1 MMETTMYDEN
11 NMMNGSLKQLKSKM
25 TLDFNGSGKAKKL
38 NNLLSSPDL
47 NICTLASP
55 ELERIII
62 QQNGMVTTTP
72 TPTQFLFP
80 KAVTEEQE
88 AYARGFINALE
99 ELKSQEKPY
108 EECPELPVTSSMT
121 TLQPVQ
127 SIHSETSAVSVAQ
140 SQHMMNSQPMTSQ
153 PMQTSFAAFTTTTSL
168 PGNVMSSSAPMP
180 TVVSSQQDMMDLSQ
194 DMMDLSRT
202 SSPALMQ
209 QQQQPQSSTLTNH
222 HQRVMQLKEEPQTVP
237 CYNTPPISPVNMKDQ
252 ERIKVDRKRARNRV
266 AARKCRYRK
275 LERISRLE
283 ERVKELSG
291 QKSDLADNAGQLREQ
306 VARLKQQIMEH
317 VNSGCKVMLNSN
329 LL

>member
-1 MMETTMYDEN
+1 MYDEN
-11 NMMNGSLKQLKSKM
+11 TNMNGSLKQLKSKM
-25 TLDFNGSGKAKKL
+25 TLDFNGSSKAKKL

-55 ELERIII
+55 ELERMII
-62 QQNGMVTTTP
+62 QQQNGLVTTTP

-80 KAVTEEQE
+80 KSVTEEQE

-99 ELKSQEKPY
+99 ELKNQEKPY
-108 EECPELPVTSSMT
+108 EEAVMQDGARNIT

-127 SIHSETSAVSVAQ
+127 AIQPETTAVSVAQ
-140 SQHMMNSQPMTSQ
+140 SQHLQAPIHSGAYT
-153 PMQTSFAAFTTTTSL
+153 FTTTTSL
-168 PGNVMSSSAPMP
+168 PGGPVVSNAAPAPMP
-180 TVVSSQQDMMDLSQ
+180 TVVSQQQ

-209 QQQQPQSSTLTNH
+209 QPQQQ
-222 HQRVMQLKEEPQTVP
+222 RVLQLKEEPQTVP
-237 CYNTPPISPVNMKDQ
+237 CYSTPPISPVDMDQQ

-283 ERVKELSG
+283 ERVSELTG
-291 QKSDLADNAGQLREQ
+291 QKNELAQNASQLREQ

-317 VNSGCKVMLNSN
+317 VQSGCTVMLSSN

>member
-1 MMETTMYDEN
+1 MRA
-11 NMMNGSLKQLKSKM
+11 GLKQMKSKM
-25 TLDFNGSGKAKKL
+25 TLDFNGQPKVKKIG
-38 NNLLSSPDL
+38 NLLASPDL

-80 KAVTEEQE
+80 KSVSEEQE
-88 AYARGFINALE
+88 AYARGFVDALAELHKTGME
-99 ELKSQEKPY
+99 EATGDEESSEGPVSSQP
-108 EECPELPVTSSMT
+108 SSTTMT

-127 SIHSETSAVSVAQ
+127 SMNAGTSAVSVAQ
-140 SQHMMNSQPMTSQ
+140 SQHLVSS
-153 PMQTSFAAFTTTTSL
+153 SGYSFTTTTSL
-168 PGNVMSSSAPMP
+168 PTTLAQAQAPMP
-180 TVVSSQQDMMDLSQ
+180 TVVSNHQSDMM
-194 DMMDLSRT
+194 MDVSRT

-209 QQQQPQSSTLTNH
+209 QPQQPA
-222 HQRVMQLKEEPQTVP
+222 HQRVMQLKEEPQMVP
-237 CYNTPPISPVNMKDQ
+237 NYNTPPMSPINLEHQ
-252 ERIKVDRKRARNRV
+252 EAQKLDRKRARNRV

-275 LERISRLE
+275 LERIAKLE
-283 ERVKELSG
+283 DRVKELTG
-291 QKSDLADNAGQLREQ
+291 QKNDLAASATQLKDQ

>member
-1 MMETTMYDEN
+1 MYDEN
-11 NMMNGSLKQLKSKM
+11 NAMNGSLKQLKSKM
-25 TLDFNGSGKAKKL
+25 TLDFNGTSKAKKL
-38 NNLLSSPDL
+38 NTLLSSPDL

-55 ELERIII
+55 ELERMII

-80 KAVTEEQE
+80 KSVTEEQE

-99 ELKSQEKPY
+99 ELKSQKEPSDDM
-108 EECPELPVTSSMT
+108 PESQDMT

-127 SIHSETSAVSVAQ
+127 SIHPETSAVSVAQ
-140 SQHMMNSQPMTSQ
+140 SQMQQAPMHSGAY
-153 PMQTSFAAFTTTTSL
+153 SFTTTTSL
-168 PGNVMSSSAPMP
+168 PGGPVMTNAPAPMP
-180 TVVSSQQDMMDLSQ
+180 VVVSQQQDMI
-194 DMMDLSRT
+194 DLSRT

-209 QQQQPQSSTLTNH
+209 QPQQQRLL
-222 HQRVMQLKEEPQTVP
+222 QLKEEPQTVP
-237 CYNTPPISPVNMKDQ
+237 CYSTPPISPVNMEDQ
-252 ERIKVDRKRARNRV
+252 ERIKVSRKRARNRV

-283 ERVKELSG
+283 DRVSELTG
-291 QKSDLADNAGQLREQ
+291 QKNELAQNATQLREQ

-317 VNSGCKVMLNSN
+317 VQSGCKVMLTSN

>member
-1 MMETTMYDEN
+1 MMETTLYDEN
-11 NMMNGSLKQLKSKM
+11 MMMNGNLKQLKSKM

-99 ELKSQEKPY
+99 ELKNQEKTGDEPN
-108 EECPELPVTSSMT
+108 EAVPVSSSNMT

-127 SIHSETSAVSVAQ
+127 SILPETSAVSVAQ
-140 SQHMMNSQPMTSQ
+140 SQHML
-153 PMQTSFAAFTTTTSL
+153 PMQTSTYSSFTTTTSL
-168 PGNVMSSSAPMP
+168 PGNMMTTTAPMP
-180 TVVSSQQDMMDLSQ
+180 TVVSQQQQEL
-194 DMMDLSRT
+194 MDLSRT

-209 QQQQPQSSTLTNH
+209 PQQN
-222 HQRVMQLKEEPQTVP
+222 HQRVLQLKEEPQTVP
-237 CYNTPPISPVNMKDQ
+237 CYNTPPISPINMGDQ
-252 ERIKVDRKRARNRV
+252 ERIKVERKRSRNRV

-283 ERVKELSG
+283 ERVQELTG
-291 QKSDLADNAGQLREQ
+291 QKNDLASSATQLREQ

>member
-1 MMETTMYDEN
+1 MMMETSMSLYDEN
-11 NMMNGSLKQLKSKM
+11 NMNGNVKQLKSKM
-25 TLDFNGSGKAKKL
+25 TLDFNGSGKSKKL

-99 ELKSQEKPY
+99 ELKSQENSTPA
-108 EECPELPVTSSMT
+108 PPTSTSSTEMT

-127 SIHSETSAVSVAQ
+127 AIQPETTAVSVAQ
-140 SQHMMNSQPMTSQ
+140 SQHDMNVMSMQQPTSY
-153 PMQTSFAAFTTTTSL
+153 AFTTTTSL
-168 PGNVMSSSAPMP
+168 PGNAAPMP
-180 TVVSSQQDMMDLSQ
+180 TVVSHVQSDLST
-194 DMMDLSRT
+194 DISRT
-202 SSPALMQ
+202 SSPAMM
-209 QQQQPQSSTLTNH
+209 QPQGLM
-222 HQRVMQLKEEPQTVP
+222 RLKEEPQTVP
-237 CYNTPPISPVNMKDQ
+237 CYNTPPMSPVDMENQ

-266 AARKCRYRK
+266 AARKCRFRK

-283 ERVKELSG
+283 DRVADLTG
-291 QKSDLADNAGQLREQ
+291 QKNQLAQNATQLREQ

-317 VNSGCKVMLNSN
+317 VNSGCKLMLNSS

>member
-1 MMETTMYDEN
+1 MYDEN
-11 NMMNGSLKQLKSKM
+11 TNMNGSLKQLKSKM
-25 TLDFNGSGKAKKL
+25 TLDFNGSSKAKKL

-55 ELERIII
+55 ELERMII
-62 QQNGMVTTTP
+62 QQQNGLVTTTP

-80 KAVTEEQE
+80 KSVTEEQE

-99 ELKSQEKPY
+99 ELKNQEKPY
-108 EECPELPVTSSMT
+108 EEAVLQDGARNIT

-127 SIHSETSAVSVAQ
+127 AIQPETTAVSVAQ
-140 SQHMMNSQPMTSQ
+140 SQHLQAPIHSGAYT
-153 PMQTSFAAFTTTTSL
+153 FTTTTSL
-168 PGNVMSSSAPMP
+168 PGGPVVSNAAPAPMP
-180 TVVSSQQDMMDLSQ
+180 TVVSQQQ

-209 QQQQPQSSTLTNH
+209 QPQQQ
-222 HQRVMQLKEEPQTVP
+222 RVLQLKEEPQTVP
-237 CYNTPPISPVNMKDQ
+237 CYSTPPISPVDMDQQ

-283 ERVKELSG
+283 ERVSELTG
-291 QKSDLADNAGQLREQ
+291 QKNELAQNASQLREQ

-317 VNSGCKVMLNSN
+317 VQSGCTVMLSSN

>member
-1 MMETTMYDEN
+1 MMETTMYDEHS
-11 NMMNGSLKQLKSKM
+11 MMNGSLKQLKSKM
-25 TLDFNGSGKAKKL
+25 TLDFNGSGRPKKIS
-38 NNLLSSPDL
+38 NLLSSPDL

-99 ELKSQEKPY
+99 ELKSAEKPY
-108 EECPELPVTSSMT
+108 EDLSSDAQSSDAHFMSHEMT

-127 SIHSETSAVSVAQ
+127 AILPNTNAVSVAQ
-140 SQHMMNSQPMTSQ
+140 SHQLMN
-153 PMQTSFAAFTTTTSL
+153 PMQSSYSYTTTTTV
-168 PGNVMSSSAPMP
+168 PGNIMSSMSSHAPMP
-180 TVVSSQQDMMDLSQ
+180 TVVSSQQDMMDLS
-194 DMMDLSRT
+194 RT
-202 SSPALMQ
+202 SSPAMMQ
-209 QQQQPQSSTLTNH
+209 QQQNPH
-222 HQRVMQLKEEPQTVP
+222 HRIMQLKEEPQTVP
-237 CYNTPPISPVNMKDQ
+237 CYNTPPMSPVNMVVQ
-252 ERIKVDRKRARNRV
+252 ERIKVERKRSRNRV

-283 ERVKELSG
+283 DRVKDLVG
-291 QKSDLADNAGQLREQ
+291 QKNDLATNATQLRDQ